1 MLFRSLR
8 GRGSVGAAKQ
18 QNDILQRIKSDA
30 DKLFTNAV
38 VQLYQGHHE
47 PMASLMLRDLY
58 EILDRIFDRARNT
71 SNFILQ
77 IMLKHS

>member
-1 MLFRSLR
+1 M
-8 GRGSVGAAKQ
+8 
-18 QNDILQRIKSDA
+18 
-30 DKLFTNAV
+30 

-47 PMASLMLRDLY
+47 PMTSLMVRDLY
-58 EILDRIFDRARNT
+58 EILDRVFDRARNT